1 MNGLSS
7 FVSIIVCWPRE
18 GELFSFYFLAVLDF
32 RDMRLSS
39 YALID
44 LRQRERV
51 IDWLSQRSKHNKLF
65 VSEGPIKPHVTKIE
79 ESKNIRKT
87 YYHSLALHI

>member
-1 MNGLSS
+1 
-7 FVSIIVCWPRE
+7 
-18 GELFSFYFLAVLDF
+18 
-32 RDMRLSS
+32 MRLSS

-51 IDWLSQRSKHNKLF
+51 IDWLSQWSKHNKLF

-79 ESKNIRKT
+79 ESKNIRENILPFSRPT
-87 YYHSLALHI
+87 YNNMESVFHAYIFRLR